1 MPPICRHSKGDPN
14 CSSSAAYHARYEAQV
29 ASAKEKDLEAQLD
42 RLRKDL
48 DAMSPK
54 NDQYEFVDVARVGPH
69 LVGKVKYLSCPKCS
83 FEGVKIMVW
92 LDVTEAMVL
101 RWRIID
107 PHFRDKTK
115 AGPISHAPGPDARFP
130 ATDAGWADALA
141 YAKSKIGA
149 KS

>member
-14 CSSSAAYHARYEAQV
+14 CSSSAAYHERYQAQ
-29 ASAKEKDLEAQLD
+29 AQSSREKDLEAQLD

-54 NDQYEFVDVARVGPH
+54 NDQYEFVDVARVGAH

-92 LDVTEAMVL
+92 LDVAEAMVL

-115 AGPISHAPGPDARFP
+115 TGPTSHAPGPDARFP